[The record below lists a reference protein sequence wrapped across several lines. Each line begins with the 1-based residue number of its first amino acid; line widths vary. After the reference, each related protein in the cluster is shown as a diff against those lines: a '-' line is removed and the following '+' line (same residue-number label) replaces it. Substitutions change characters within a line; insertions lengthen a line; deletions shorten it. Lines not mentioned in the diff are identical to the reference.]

1 MARTKGTDDPQVT
14 RKLVWMVELL
24 RRAQEAGVKMKRRD
38 AADLVVQAADGD
50 TDMLRAVSKGRR
62 RLSDDDW
69 KAIEEAAKADVA
81 RRADRRAGE
90 KIQRKRETASKTA
103 LRRAARDQRIATRS
117 AVEGVLEREYGSK
130 ADKRRRLSEVRAL
143 EQAYRDRAHEI
154 VLVDVD
160 DLFPPEPDAPY
171 FPA

>member
-1 MARTKGTDDPQVT
+1 
-14 RKLVWMVELL
+14 MVELL
-24 RRAQEAGVKMKRRD
+24 QRAQSADVKMKRRD
-38 AADLVVQAADGD
+38 AADLVVQAVDGD

-62 RLSDDDW
+62 RLADNDW
-69 KAIEEAAKADVA
+69 DAIEKLAKAEVA
-81 RRADRRAGE
+81 RRADRRAGA
-90 KIQRKRETASKTA
+90 KIQRKRETESKTA
-103 LRRAARDQRIATRS
+103 LKRAARDQRIATRS
-117 AVEGVLEREYGSK
+117 AVEAVLEREYGSK

-160 DLFPPEPDAPY
+160 VLFPAEPDARY